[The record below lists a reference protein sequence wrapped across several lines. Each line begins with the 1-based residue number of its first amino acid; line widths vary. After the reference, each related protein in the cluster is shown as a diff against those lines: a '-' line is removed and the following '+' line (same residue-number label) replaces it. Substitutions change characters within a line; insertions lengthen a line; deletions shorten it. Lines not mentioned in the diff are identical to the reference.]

1 MNANLI
7 QKIEKALDRPLI
19 EDELVNLKTIY
30 DTFGLTGKGAES
42 YLMLVAISGR
52 YDLHERVLMSVGS
65 EKMQNDIKKQ
75 AEDLLAEG
83 TKQAGI
89 LFSEGTKLA
98 KKTFAANLPKLQ
110 ALLKKTEEAKVSDN
124 VSEKNDSTDKVKAK
138 GSQEDKA

>member
-30 DTFGLTGKGAES
+30 DTLGLTGKGAES
-42 YLMLVAISGR
+42 YLMLVALSGR
-52 YDLHERVLMSVGS
+52 YDLHEQILLSMSS
-65 EKMQNDIKKQ
+65 EKTQNDMKKQ
-75 AEDLLAEG
+75 AEELLAEG
-83 TKQAGI
+83 TKQAGV

-110 ALLKKTEEAKVSDN
+110 ALLKKTGEAKVSEND
-124 VSEKNDSTDKVKAK
+124 SEKKNSTDKFEAKESLEEKA
-138 GSQEDKA
+138 